1 MRQWGVRVR
10 PAEELAGGVE
20 LHDLGDRR
28 VNLSYV
34 IFPPYRRC
42 VASPREHRDWRSTT
56 RHRSSARP
64 LLSSRSLTVTRPRH
78 PRRSPAS
85 DDSNARTGSA
95 PVPPVAPTP
104 RSRPRPRRTR
114 YLNDRQPEPTRPFPY
129 ALIPH
134 PACLL
139 DSSRRTTPNLGIER
153 VHTRTHHKTTHENDR
168 RARYGVVATST
179 EARSLQ
185 RDGHRL
191 RMDVTRTSGHRHVV
205 HPRFLRP
212 RANVDRVRA
221 RTLKW
226 SVVGAGPRITT
237 QPRQSCREGAV
248 RDDDRCVADSRSR
261 RVKHSDSESVDAHGR
276 ARCRTTTGQA
286 RCTCQRNQY
295 GGQP

>member
-56 RHRSSARP
+56 RHTSSARP

-85 DDSNARTGSA
+85 DDGNARTGSA

-129 ALIPH
+129 ALIPAPRLPPRFESSNNSEPRNRAGAHADPPQNH
-134 PACLL
+134 PRERQE
-139 DSSRRTTPNLGIER
+139 SEIWRR
-153 VHTRTHHKTTHENDR
+153 
-168 RARYGVVATST
+168 
-179 EARSLQ
+179 
-185 RDGHRL
+185 
-191 RMDVTRTSGHRHVV
+191 RHVY
-205 HPRFLRP
+205 R
-212 RANVDRVRA
+212 
-221 RTLKW
+221 
-226 SVVGAGPRITT
+226 GAIT
-237 QPRQSCREGAV
+237 SA
-248 RDDDRCVADSRSR
+248 
-261 RVKHSDSESVDAHGR
+261 
-276 ARCRTTTGQA
+276 
-286 RCTCQRNQY
+286 
-295 GGQP
+295 